1 MLPPSLG
8 AWKTNGH
15 KCQHDG
21 KSKCDPCHQP
31 IVGGRCIKPAQQ
43 IEQHW
48 WRRSAQRKKVSTHL
62 KTLDQTIVDPSCLPR
77 CRSEIAQGRKIEV
90 KNGSVDLPD
99 EVPVMP
105 LPGAVLFPHALLP
118 LYIFEN
124 RYRDMLEHALQRDR
138 MFSVTLIKPSCPEWH
153 APEDF
158 FHFATVGL
166 IRACVGRGDGTS
178 NLVLQGLHRVR
189 FSSFQQETPF
199 PIARIDIIQSRN
211 DTATV
216 ETEALGEKVLELY
229 RKLKRAERRLPPK
242 VDRYLAQLGDLE
254 MLADLIASTFV
265 EDPLRRQNMLEES
278 SLNQRLRLLI
288 TYLQDEIGSTA
299 I

>member
-1 MLPPSLG
+1 M
-8 AWKTNGH
+8 
-15 KCQHDG
+15 
-21 KSKCDPCHQP
+21 
-31 IVGGRCIKPAQQ
+31 
-43 IEQHW
+43 
-48 WRRSAQRKKVSTHL
+48 
-62 KTLDQTIVDPSCLPR
+62 
-77 CRSEIAQGRKIEV
+77 

-99 EVPVMP
+99 KVPVMP

-118 LYIFEN
+118 LYIFED
-124 RYRDMLEHALQRDR
+124 RYRDMLEHALRHDR

-199 PIARIDIIQSRN
+199 PIARIDIIESRN

-254 MLADLIASTFV
+254 MLADLVASTFV
-265 EDPLRRQNMLEES
+265 EDPLRRQRMLEES

-288 TYLQDEIGSTA
+288 TYLQDEIGSAA